1 MPEITAADLLEDREF
16 RLHLDLV
23 AGREGLGNGIR
34 APRIQKPGLALAGYT
49 AQVRPHRLQVLG
61 STEMDYLGTLPV
73 PRRND
78 NVRRVFEIGVACF
91 VVTKALEVPTIL
103 VEEAERTRTPLLR
116 TDLRSSVFI
125 ERVSRFL
132 EERLAPTARL
142 HGVLVDV
149 MEVGVLVMGPSG
161 IGKSECAMDLVMKG
175 HRLVADD
182 VVQIRL
188 VPPFRL
194 VGRGEELIRYHM
206 EIRGIGILNIQDLF
220 GITAIRDEKDVE
232 LVVDLVPWVEGQAYE
247 RLGFDEKSYAIL
259 GVEVP
264 HLSIPVGPG
273 RNIASVVE
281 VAVRNHLL
289 KRMGHNSAI
298 RLRERLEAAIGGKE
312 P

>member
-1 MPEITAADLLEDREF
+1 MPEITAADLYEDREF
-16 RLHLDLV
+16 RLHLELV
-23 AGREGLGNGIR
+23 AGGEGLENSIR

-49 AQVRPHRLQVLG
+49 AQVRPYRVQVLG
-61 STEMDYLGTLPV
+61 STEMDYLGTLP
-73 PRRND
+73 PSERDD

-91 VVTKALEVPTIL
+91 VVTKGLDVPKIL
-103 VEEAERTRTPLLR
+103 SDEAKRTRTPLFR
-116 TDLRSSVFI
+116 TTLRSSVFI

-149 MEVGVLVMGPSG
+149 MEVGVLLMGPSG
-161 IGKSECAMDLVMKG
+161 IGKSECAMDLVLKG

-232 LVVDLVPWVEGQAYE
+232 LVVDLVPWTQGQAYE
-247 RLGFDEKSYAIL
+247 RLGFDEKTYSIV

-264 HLSIPVGPG
+264 HLCIPVGPG

-298 RLRERLEAAIGGKE
+298 RLRERLEAAIEEGN